1 MSTHAHLLCCPLKDH
16 PEAAADMATRFDEC
30 VAFINSA
37 RDANG
42 MHTHVAR
49 ARAHM
54 PPSDCE
60 SKAKQPSL
68 YLKPSTTQPTPPL
81 PHTPGR
87 VLVHCRGGVSR
98 SSTVVVGY
106 LMAQARS
113 RVSTPPNPPTSKPMA
128 HQQTRTPPPF
138 PPPCPPSA
146 RRRAGLLRPA
156 RLRPEDGP
164 TACRLEALCAAQ
176 LRYRA
181 QSAVLSM
188 TKPAAYPPPFHT
200 VSCLLVGP
208 SAHPA
213 TPNQVLHFLLPY
225 ATRILSISPSHELRP

>member
-1 MSTHAHLLCCPLKDH
+1 
-16 PEAAADMATRFDEC
+16 MATRFDEC

-113 RVSTPPNPPTSKPMA
+113 RVSTPPNPPTSKPIW
-128 HQQTRTPPPF
+128 
-138 PPPCPPSA
+138 
-146 RRRAGLLRPA
+146 LINRPA
-156 RLRPEDGP
+156 PL
-164 TACRLEALCAAQ
+164 
-176 LRYRA
+176 
-181 QSAVLSM
+181 
-188 TKPAAYPPPFHT
+188 H
-200 VSCLLVGP
+200 P
-208 SAHPA
+208 SHHPA
-213 TPNQVLHFLLPY
+213 HHLLAAGQACSGLPACDLKTALQHVGSKRFVQPNSGIGRKALYLV
-225 ATRILSISPSHELRP
+225 

>member
-1 MSTHAHLLCCPLKDH
+1 
-16 PEAAADMATRFDEC
+16 MATRFDEC
-30 VAFINSA
+30 VDFINSA

-49 ARAHM
+49 ARAHAAFRLRKQ
-54 PPSDCE
+54 SQE
-60 SKAKQPSL
+60 QPSL

-113 RVSTPPNPPTSKPMA
+113 RVSTPPQPPPSKPMA

-138 PPPCPPSA
+138 PPPCPATICSPP
-146 RRRAGLLRPA
+146 G
-156 RLRPEDGP
+156 RLAQ
-164 TACRLEALCAAQ
+164 AC
-176 LRYRA
+176 
-181 QSAVLSM
+181 
-188 TKPAAYPPPFHT
+188 P
-200 VSCLLVGP
+200 
-208 SAHPA
+208 PA
-213 TPNQVLHFLLPY
+213 T
-225 ATRILSISPSHELRP
+225 